1 MKKIS
6 FALILC
12 LCAGLSACASSQPAQ
27 GVATTSQMTQPIAT
41 DSGLGNNDAG
51 LSSQPS
57 AAPGTTGTLPVTD
70 AFVPSGDLED
80 ILNQYYDTKAEV
92 SALSVDLAIL
102 DADFRIGKIE
112 SAAFQEQK
120 AALLTQRAEQEF
132 NEEMLEHQAEMMIPY
147 TMPDLANADINELFN
162 QYHEAKVAEDA
173 ADLEGSMLMEQYR
186 SGQIS
191 REEFVSQMAV
201 LEREADEADRRADIL
216 EDTLEMLGFDD

>member
-27 GVATTSQMTQPIAT
+27 GVATTSQMTQPIVT
-41 DSGLGNNDAG
+41 DNGLNTASSGAAA
-51 LSSQPS
+51 SSAPS
-57 AAPGTTGTLPVTD
+57 GTAPGTASTP
-70 AFVPSGDLED
+70 ASSAELED
-80 ILNQYYDTKAEV
+80 ILKQYYDTKAEV

-120 AALLTQRAEQEF
+120 AALLTKRAELEF

-173 ADLEGSMLMEQYR
+173 ADLEGNMLMEQYR
-186 SGQIS
+186 SGQIN

>member
-27 GVATTSQMTQPIAT
+27 GVATTSQMTQPIVT
-41 DSGLGNNDAG
+41 DNGLNTASSAAA
-51 LSSQPS
+51 SSQS
-57 AAPGTTGTLPVTD
+57 GTAPGTASTP
-70 AFVPSGDLED
+70 ASSAELED
-80 ILNQYYDTKAEV
+80 ILKQYYDTKAEV
-92 SALSVDLAIL
+92 SALSVDIAIL

-173 ADLEGSMLMEQYR
+173 ADLEGNMLMEQYR
-186 SGQIS
+186 SGQIN

>member
-1 MKKIS
+1 
-6 FALILC
+6 
-12 LCAGLSACASSQPAQ
+12 
-27 GVATTSQMTQPIAT
+27 MTQPIVT
-41 DSGLGNNDAG
+41 DNGLNTASSGAAAS
-51 LSSQPS
+51 SSQS
-57 AAPGTTGTLPVTD
+57 GTAPGTASTP
-70 AFVPSGDLED
+70 ASSAELED
-80 ILNQYYDTKAEV
+80 ILKQYYDTKAEV

-120 AALLTQRAEQEF
+120 ATLLTKRAELEF

-173 ADLEGSMLMEQYR
+173 ADLEGNMLMEQYR
-186 SGQIS
+186 TGQIS
-191 REEFVSQMAV
+191 REEFVSQRAV

>member
-27 GVATTSQMTQPIAT
+27 GVATTSQMTQPIVT
-41 DSGLGNNDAG
+41 DNGLNTASSGAAA
-51 LSSQPS
+51 SSS
-57 AAPGTTGTLPVTD
+57 HSGTAPGTASTP
-70 AFVPSGDLED
+70 ASSAELED
-80 ILNQYYDTKAEV
+80 ILKQYYDTKAEV

-120 AALLTQRAEQEF
+120 AALLTKRAELEF

-173 ADLEGSMLMEQYR
+173 ADLEGNMLMEQYR
-186 SGQIS
+186 SGQIN

>member
-27 GVATTSQMTQPIAT
+27 GVATTSQMTQPIVT
-41 DSGLGNNDAG
+41 DNGLNTASRGAAAA
-51 LSSQPS
+51 SSQS
-57 AAPGTTGTLPVTD
+57 GTAPGMASTP
-70 AFVPSGDLED
+70 ASSAELED
-80 ILNQYYDTKAEV
+80 ILKQYYDTKAEV

-120 AALLTQRAEQEF
+120 AALLTKRAELEF

-173 ADLEGSMLMEQYR
+173 ADLEGNMLMEQYR
-186 SGQIS
+186 SGQIN

>member
-1 MKKIS
+1 
-6 FALILC
+6 
-12 LCAGLSACASSQPAQ
+12 
-27 GVATTSQMTQPIAT
+27 MTQPIVT
-41 DSGLGNNDAG
+41 DNGLNTASSGAAAS
-51 LSSQPS
+51 SSQS
-57 AAPGTTGTLPVTD
+57 GTAPGMASTP
-70 AFVPSGDLED
+70 ASSAELED
-80 ILNQYYDTKAEV
+80 ILKQYYDTKAEV

-120 AALLTQRAEQEF
+120 AALLTKRAELEF

-173 ADLEGSMLMEQYR
+173 ADLEGNMLMEQYR
-186 SGQIS
+186 SGQIN

-216 EDTLEMLGFDD
+216 EDTLQMLPFDD

>member
-27 GVATTSQMTQPIAT
+27 SVATTSQMTQPIVT
-41 DSGLGNNDAG
+41 DNGLNTASSGAAAS
-51 LSSQPS
+51 SSQS
-57 AAPGTTGTLPVTD
+57 GTAPGMASTP
-70 AFVPSGDLED
+70 ASSAELED
-80 ILNQYYDTKAEV
+80 ILKQYYDTKAEV

-120 AALLTQRAEQEF
+120 AALLTQRAELEF

-173 ADLEGSMLMEQYR
+173 ADLEGNMLMEQYR
-186 SGQIS
+186 SGQIN

>member
-27 GVATTSQMTQPIAT
+27 GVATTSQMTQPIVT
-41 DSGLGNNDAG
+41 DNGLNTASSGAAAS
-51 LSSQPS
+51 SSQS
-57 AAPGTTGTLPVTD
+57 GTAPGTASTP
-70 AFVPSGDLED
+70 ASSAELED
-80 ILNQYYDTKAEV
+80 ILKQYYDTKAEV

-102 DADFRIGKIE
+102 DKIE

-120 AALLTQRAEQEF
+120 AALLTKRAELEF

-173 ADLEGSMLMEQYR
+173 ADLEGNMLMEQYR
-186 SGQIS
+186 SGQIN

-201 LEREADEADRRADIL
+201 LEREADEADRRADTL
-216 EDTLEMLGFDD
+216 EDTLEMLGCDD

>member
-27 GVATTSQMTQPIAT
+27 GVATTSQMTQPIVT
-41 DSGLGNNDAG
+41 DNGLNTASSAAA
-51 LSSQPS
+51 SSQS
-57 AAPGTTGTLPVTD
+57 GTAPGTASTP
-70 AFVPSGDLED
+70 ASSAELED
-80 ILNQYYDTKAEV
+80 ILKQYYDTKAEV
-92 SALSVDLAIL
+92 SALSVDIAIL

-120 AALLTQRAEQEF
+120 AALLTKRAELEF

-173 ADLEGSMLMEQYR
+173 ADLEGNMLMEQYR
-186 SGQIS
+186 SGQIN

>member
-27 GVATTSQMTQPIAT
+27 GVATTSQMTQPIVT
-41 DSGLGNNDAG
+41 DNGLNTASSAAA
-51 LSSQPS
+51 SSQS
-57 AAPGTTGTLPVTD
+57 GTAPGTASTP
-70 AFVPSGDLED
+70 ASSAELED
-80 ILNQYYDTKAEV
+80 ILKQYYDTKAEV
-92 SALSVDLAIL
+92 SALSVDIAIL

-173 ADLEGSMLMEQYR
+173 ADLEGNMLMEQYR

-216 EDTLEMLGFDD
+216 EDALEMLGFDD

>member
-27 GVATTSQMTQPIAT
+27 GVATTSQMTQPIVT
-41 DSGLGNNDAG
+41 DNGLNTASSGAAAS
-51 LSSQPS
+51 SSQS
-57 AAPGTTGTLPVTD
+57 GTAPGMASTP
-70 AFVPSGDLED
+70 ASSAELED
-80 ILNQYYDTKAEV
+80 ILKQYYDTKAEV

-120 AALLTQRAEQEF
+120 AALLTKRAELEF

-162 QYHEAKVAEDA
+162 QYHEAKVASA
-173 ADLEGSMLMEQYR
+173 AGIKNVNGSFL
-186 SGQIS
+186 
-191 REEFVSQMAV
+191 
-201 LEREADEADRRADIL
+201 
-216 EDTLEMLGFDD
+216 

>member
-27 GVATTSQMTQPIAT
+27 GVATTSQMTQPIVT
-41 DSGLGNNDAG
+41 DNGLNTASSAAA
-51 LSSQPS
+51 SSQS
-57 AAPGTTGTLPVTD
+57 GTAPGTASTP
-70 AFVPSGDLED
+70 ASSAELED
-80 ILNQYYDTKAEV
+80 ILKQYYDTKAEV
-92 SALSVDLAIL
+92 SALSVDIAIL

-147 TMPDLANADINELFN
+147 TMPNLANADINELFN

-173 ADLEGSMLMEQYR
+173 ADLEGNMLMEQYR